1 MAGAGEDLNPLNAP
15 DAGVLIDSAPPVRDG
30 SKGARNIRRLQQEGY
45 GANVKKKKRKGK
57 NGKVLDAPDERT
69 AVTPIEQPAKTRYE
83 VRRNMLNL
91 DRETWRSHWL
101 DVKNLFLPY
110 RSRWLDDGGVPNRGT
125 KKMQYIVDNCPLLAL
140 RTMSAGLMAGMTS
153 PSRPWFRLRPEDD
166 DVYEA
171 DGVAEWCE
179 KATDAAHRVLQ
190 KSNFYRK
197 MPTFYSEIGAFGTG
211 ALGIYEV
218 PYDPKREHPPLILTQ
233 TYTIGEYWCAQNEE
247 EVVDT
252 FYRKF
257 KWTVRQVVEKFVS
270 DPADDEDPGWENLH
284 PSTIALWRSRKWD
297 TWIDIIHVMEPN
309 DAWEAGALGTKGM
322 RTRSVYYELGGNPN
336 TLLGVKGYRNKPV
349 KVARWDTNSD
359 SVYGHSPAMYCLG
372 DSKQLMVQQK
382 RKMQGID
389 KQMEPP
395 LIGDVA
401 LKRTTVS
408 QLPGDITWLETGAAT
423 TFGLKPLYEVKP
435 DLQYMVVDQEDT
447 RKRIRAGMYED
458 VFQMMRSLDDTLKA
472 GITATEIN
480 ARKQEQLLE
489 LGPLL
494 DRLTGELLEPV
505 IDDVF
510 DLMVKRSKLAWQYEM
525 RGLPI
530 PKGTERYL
538 PPPPK
543 ALQGVKLKIDY
554 ISILAQ
560 AVRVAEVQGINQVT
574 QYVLQLVE
582 AKPEILDKIDFDK
595 GVEILSERLG
605 VPPEMIVSDTVVKNI
620 RDARAKQQAQAAQA
634 QQANERIQAA
644 SQAAKNLGQTPLGG
658 GGNALDALL
667 NGPQQQAA

>member
-1 MAGAGEDLNPLNAP
+1 MSDIDLNSPSS
-15 DAGVLIDSAPPVRDG
+15 GELIDSAPAVRDG
-30 SKGARNIRRLQQEGY
+30 SKGARNARRVQGDNY
-45 GANVKKKKRKGK
+45 GGKK
-57 NGKVLDAPDERT
+57 NGKQVGAGLT
-69 AVTPIEQPAKTRYE
+69 TPIEQPPKTRYE
-83 VRRNMLNL
+83 VRRNYLNL

-110 RSRWLDDGGVPNRGT
+110 RTRWLDDGGVPNRGQ
-125 KKMQYIVDNCPLLAL
+125 KKMQYIVDNCPMLAL

-153 PSRPWFRLRPEDD
+153 PSRPWFRLKPDD
-166 DVYEA
+166 DDIYA
-171 DGVAEWCE
+171 KPGVAEWCE
-179 KATDAAHRVLQ
+179 KATDAVHKILA
-190 KSNFYRK
+190 KSNFYRA
-197 MPTFYSEIGAFGTG
+197 MPTFYSEIGAFGTA

-218 PYDPKREHPPLILTQ
+218 PHDPSKRHQSVINCIA
-233 TYTIGEYWCAQNEE
+233 YTAGEYWCAQNDEG
-247 EVVDT
+247 VVDT
-252 FYRKF
+252 FYRKY
-257 KWTVRQVVEKFVS
+257 KWTVRQIVDKFVD
-270 DPADDEDPGWENLH
+270 DPANPDDPGWDNIQ
-284 PSTIALWRSRKWD
+284 PSTKSLWRARKWD
-297 TWIDIIHVMEPN
+297 TWIDIVHVMEPN

-322 RTRSVYYELGGNPN
+322 PTRSVYYEMGGSPN
-336 TLLGVKGYRNKPV
+336 LLLGVKGFPNKPV

-372 DSKQLMVQQK
+372 DAKQLMVQQK

-389 KQMEPP
+389 KQMDPP
-395 LIGDVA
+395 LIGDSA
-401 LKRTTVS
+401 IKRSTVS
-408 QLPGDITWLETGAAT
+408 QLPGDITWLETTSAT

-435 DLQYMVVDQEDT
+435 DLQYMIADLEET

-494 DRLTGELLEPV
+494 DRLTGEVFEPA
-505 IDDVF
+505 IEDTF
-510 DLMVKRSKLAWQYEM
+510 DLAVKRSKLSWQYEM
-525 RGLPI
+525 NNISPPPGLE
-530 PKGTERYL
+530 KFL

-582 AKPEILDKIDFDK
+582 AKPDVLDKINFDK
-595 GVEILSERLG
+595 AVEILSERTG
-605 VPPEMIVSDTVVKNI
+605 VPPEMIVSDEVVKQI
-620 RDARAKQQAQAAQA
+620 RQQRQQAQQQA
-634 QQANERIQAA
+634 QQQQASNEKMMAA
-644 SQAAKNLGQTPLGG
+644 SQAAKNLGQAPVGGSNALDQLLNGQG
-658 GGNALDALL
+658 GGNA
-667 NGPQQQAA
+667 QEAA